1 MSDGI
6 WGGGGASE
14 LEEKVL
20 CLNKIVNEGQLGSFF
35 PSGSGESE
43 WCKGKYHT

>member
-1 MSDGI
+1 MGFEVVV
-6 WGGGGASE
+6 E
-14 LEEKVL
+14 LVNWKKRVL

-43 WCKGKYHT
+43 WCKGQYHT

>member
-1 MSDGI
+1 MGF
-6 WGGGGASE
+6 GVMVE
-14 LEEKVL
+14 LVKWKKRVL
-20 CLNKIVNEGQLGSFF
+20 CLNKIVNEGQLEILF

>member
-1 MSDGI
+1 MGF
-6 WGGGGASE
+6 GVVVE
-14 LEEKVL
+14 LVNWKKRVL